1 MASSKMVE
9 KYAQKREER
18 IKTVYDIL
26 DAHRGESVS
35 CSVLAEKLGVN
46 TKACYAFM
54 SAHFIPKYKEELD
67 PSRTHGYMLRKL
79 SEKEPEKTIMKNP
92 EGYSDQTAG
101 KAIASMGKALAG
113 EIWKVYSHLPNAE
126 DLVLVINSTDT
137 MCVVLKL
144 YRPEFGISPKYPVD
158 VRYSGKAF
166 VADAFMVCTKPIK
179 YFKEKDGEL
188 SPTQMNFI
196 KRTLAKA
203 LLIPTE
209 VKVVEKPVEK
219 IKMIEKPVE
228 KIVEVPVE
236 KIVEK
241 VVEVKDDPV
250 EIAVL
255 RAEHA
260 LYKSIVDRLLERRR
274 DDI

>member
-1 MASSKMVE
+1 MANSKMVE
-9 KYAQKREER
+9 KYTQQREER
-18 IKTVYDIL
+18 IKIVYDIL
-26 DAHRGESVS
+26 DSHRGESVS

-46 TKACYAFM
+46 ANACYAFM

-92 EGYSDQTAG
+92 EGYSDSTAG
-101 KAIASMGKALAG
+101 MAIKSVGKALSG
-113 EIWKVYSHLPNAE
+113 EIWSVYSHRAGEE
-126 DLVLVINSTDT
+126 DMVLVINSTDT

-144 YRPEFGISPKYPVD
+144 YGPEINISPKYPVD

-166 VADAFMVCTKPIK
+166 TADAFMVCTKPTK
-179 YFKEKDGEL
+179 YFKEKNGEL
-188 SPTQMNFI
+188 TPTQMAFI

-203 LLIPTE
+203 LLIPTD

-260 LYKSIVDRLLERRR
+260 LYKSIVDRYLERRAQ
-274 DDI
+274 